1 MHNIQ
6 VVDDFVRKTE
16 ELFEKFFGDEDT
28 AFIFS
33 ADHGMSNI
41 GNHGD
46 GSAFFKTSIFLLSL
60 VADLTCLKTQTVLAH
75 RS

>member
-6 VVDDFVRKTE
+6 VVDDVVRKTE
-16 ELFEKFFGDEDT
+16 ELFEKFFEDEDT

-46 GSAFFKTSIFLLSL
+46 GSTLFKTSIFLLSL
-60 VADLTCLKTQTVLAH
+60 IADLTCL
-75 RS
+75 